1 MNTEQHEALVFHVNM
16 FLLNLTEIASSIV
29 AQYPEDVE
37 NEVLDYLQDQCNLM
51 GLDILSEA
59 KKWRE
64 LYKNETESQRA

>member
-51 GLDILSEA
+51 GLDILGEA
-59 KKWRE
+59 KKWRG
-64 LYKNETESQRA
+64 LYKNEF